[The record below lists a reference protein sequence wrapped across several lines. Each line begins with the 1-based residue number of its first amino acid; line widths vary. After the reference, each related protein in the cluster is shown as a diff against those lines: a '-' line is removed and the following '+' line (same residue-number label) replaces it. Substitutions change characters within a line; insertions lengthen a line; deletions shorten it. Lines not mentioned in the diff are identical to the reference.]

1 MRKRPGLP
9 RAYKDVFET
18 PSGKRVLHDI
28 LTQARVFGPIETTDQ
43 VQAHRDEGARALATY
58 ILSHV
63 SFPDKAFDPVDL
75 HRKVI
80 KENESW
86 LS

>member
-28 LTQARVFGPIETTDQ
+28 LTVARVFGPIEAATEIE
-43 VQAHRDEGARALATY
+43 AHRAEGARSLATY

-63 SFPDKAFDPVDL
+63 SFPDKAFDAVGL
-75 HRKVI
+75 HRDVI
-80 KENESW
+80 KENDIG
-86 LS
+86 